1 MQWVNLSPILKI
13 ALHRNYWF
21 GIMIGLAAG
30 EAILLVRKPQLI
42 QQIIDAIIQHR
53 DMQWALGWFALV
65 AILAPLCAWGSKIIA
80 SQSGWRASNAIRNAV
95 GQTIFQQPREFFRRH
110 GVGELSERI
119 DADSGKLHGVFGSAT
134 AQLVSAVVLIV
145 SVGYHTWDIDSSV
158 FGALMCYLVVGTALI
173 TWTQRDNHTA
183 WEAERVADAALY
195 DTIEENFASIS
206 DIRAV
211 GAESFLTNR
220 LTPRLATLLHSLRT
234 ARMQSQS
241 AAIGS
246 TLVNAI
252 GWLVAIGIGVWR
264 YQHQLGSIGDA
275 VALLG
280 YVTLMSQPIE
290 QIQGIVQEFQQA
302 RGVLQRI
309 EQLRGTDQPNGGT
322 MPLASGPIAVTLS
335 NVSYRYPSSN
345 DWVIRNLTLAIPA
358 GQHVALIGRTGSGKT
373 TLGRILSGIESAQQG
388 AVLLNDVSIAQIAT
402 SALRQ
407 QVAVVSQEVD
417 LFNATLR
424 DNVTCF
430 APSYSDQ
437 QLIAALHDAGLADW
451 YATLP
456 AQLDTLLGDGE
467 RDLSP
472 GEQQLLAIARVL
484 LRQPGLVILD
494 EASAHIDPVSEQRL
508 GQALTVLAHQRT
520 VITIAHRLSTVRA
533 ADMVVVLADG
543 QIIEVGNPA
552 ILAQQPDSHY
562 AQLLATN
569 LQEVL

>member
-1 MQWVNLSPILKI
+1 MQWLTLSPVLKI

-21 GIMIGLAAG
+21 VVMIGVAAS
-30 EAILLVRKPQLI
+30 EAVLLVLKPQFT
-42 QQIIDAIIQHR
+42 QQIIDAIIQHH
-53 DMQWALGWFALV
+53 DMQWALSWFAVV
-65 AILAPLCAWGSKIIA
+65 AILAPLCAWGGKIIA
-80 SQSGWRASNAIRNAV
+80 SQSGWQASNAIRNAV
-95 GQTIFQQPREFFRRH
+95 GQTIFQQPLEFFRTH

-119 DADSGKLHGVFGSAT
+119 DADSGKLQGVFGSAT
-134 AQLVSAVVLIV
+134 AQFVSAIVLIV
-145 SVGYHTWDIDSSV
+145 SVGYYTWQIDIGV
-158 FGALMCYLVVGTALI
+158 FAALMGYLVVGTALI

-195 DTIEENFASIS
+195 DTVEENFASIS
-206 DIRAV
+206 DIKAV
-211 GAESFLTNR
+211 GAESFLTAR
-220 LTPRLATLLHSLRT
+220 LTPRLATLLDRYRT

-246 TLVNAI
+246 TLVNAT
-252 GWLVAIGIGVWR
+252 GWLIAIGIGVWR
-264 YQHQLGSIGDA
+264 YQNQLGSIGDA

-290 QIQGIVQEFQQA
+290 HIRGIVQEFQQA

-309 EQLRGTDQPNGGT
+309 DQLHGTNQPNGGT
-322 MPLASGPIAVTLS
+322 TPLASGPIAVTLS
-335 NVSYRYPSSN
+335 NVSYRYPSSS
-345 DWVIRNLTLAIPA
+345 DWVIRNLTLALPA
-358 GQHVALIGRTGSGKT
+358 GSHVALIGRTGSGKT
-373 TLGRILSGIESAQQG
+373 TLGRLISRIESAQQG
-388 AVLLNDVSIAQIAT
+388 AVALNGVAIDEIAT
-402 SALRQ
+402 DSLRQ

-424 DNVTCF
+424 DNLTCF
-430 APSYSDQ
+430 APGYSDQ
-437 QLIAALHDAGLADW
+437 HVITALHDAGLAYW

-467 RDLSP
+467 RELSP

-508 GQALTVLAHQRT
+508 SHALTVLAQQRT
-520 VITIAHRLSTVRA
+520 VVTIAHRLSTVRA

-543 QIIEVGNPA
+543 QILEMGEPT

-562 AQLLATN
+562 AKLLATN

>member
-1 MQWVNLSPILKI
+1 MQLMQSLTLRI

-21 GIMIGLAAG
+21 VAIIGLAAS
-30 EAILLVRKPQLI
+30 EAVLLVLKPQFT
-42 QQIIDAIIQHR
+42 QQIIDAITQQR
-53 DMQWALGWFALV
+53 TMQWALGGFAVV
-65 AILAPLCAWGSKIIA
+65 AILAPLCAWGGKIIA
-80 SQSGWRASNAIRNAV
+80 SQSGWQASNAIRNTV
-95 GQTIFQQPREFFRRH
+95 GQTIFQQPLEFFRRH

-119 DADSGKLHGVFGSAT
+119 DADSGKLQGVFGSAT
-134 AQLVSAVVLIV
+134 AQFVSAVVLIV
-145 SVGYHTWDIDSSV
+145 SVGYQTWQIDISV
-158 FGALMCYLVVGTALI
+158 FGALMGYLVMGALLI

-195 DTIEENFASIS
+195 DTVEENFASIS
-206 DIRAV
+206 DIKAV
-211 GAESFLTNR
+211 GAESFLTAR
-220 LTPRLATLLHSLRT
+220 LTPRLATLLDRYRT

-246 TLVNAI
+246 TLVNAT
-252 GWLVAIGIGVWR
+252 GWLIAIGIGVWR

-290 QIQGIVQEFQQA
+290 HIRGIVQEFQQA

-309 EQLRGTDQPNGGT
+309 DQLHGTNQPNGGT
-322 MPLASGPIAVTLS
+322 TPLASGPIAVTLS
-335 NVSYRYPSSN
+335 NVSYRYPSSS
-345 DWVIRNLTLAIPA
+345 DWVIRDLTLALPA
-358 GQHVALIGRTGSGKT
+358 GSHVALIGRTGSGKT
-373 TLGRILSGIESAQQG
+373 TLGRLISRIESAQQG
-388 AVLLNDVSIAQIAT
+388 VVALNGVAIDEIAT
-402 SALRQ
+402 TSLRQ

-424 DNVTCF
+424 DNLTCF
-430 APSYSDQ
+430 VPGYSDQ
-437 QLIAALHDAGLADW
+437 HVITALHDAGLADW

-467 RDLSP
+467 RELSP

-484 LRQPGLVILD
+484 LSQPGLVILD

-508 GQALTVLAHQRT
+508 SQALSVLVQQRT
-520 VITIAHRLSTVRA
+520 VVTIAHRLSTVRA

-543 QIIEVGNPA
+543 QILEMGEPT

-562 AQLLATN
+562 AKLLATN

>member
-1 MQWVNLSPILKI
+1 MQLTQSLTLRI

-21 GIMIGLAAG
+21 VAMIGMAAS
-30 EAILLVRKPQLI
+30 EAVLLVLKPQLT

-53 DMQWALGWFALV
+53 DMQWALGWFAVV
-65 AILAPLCAWGSKIIA
+65 AILAPLCAWGTKIIA
-80 SQSGWRASNAIRNAV
+80 SQSGWQASNAIRTAV
-95 GQTIFQQPREFFRRH
+95 GQAIFQQPLAFFRSH

-145 SVGYHTWDIDSSV
+145 SVGYRTWHIDISV
-158 FGALMCYLVVGTALI
+158 FGALMGYLVLGTALI

-246 TLVNAI
+246 TLVNAV
-252 GWLVAIGIGVWR
+252 GWLIAIGIGVWR

-290 QIQGIVQEFQQA
+290 HIRGIVQEFQQA

-309 EQLRGTDQPNGGT
+309 EQLRGTDQPNDGT
-322 MPLASGPIAVTLS
+322 MPLASGPITVTLS

-345 DWVIRNLTLAIPA
+345 DWVIRDLTLAIPA
-358 GQHVALIGRTGSGKT
+358 GHHVALIGRTGSGKT
-373 TLGRILSGIESAQQG
+373 TLGRLISRIESAQQG
-388 AVLLNDVSIAQIAT
+388 DVLLNDISITQIAT

-417 LFNATLR
+417 LLNATLR

-430 APSYSDQ
+430 APGYSDQ
-437 QLIAALHDAGLADW
+437 QLIVALHDAGLADW

-508 GQALTVLAHQRT
+508 SQALTVLAHQRT

-552 ILAQQPDSHY
+552 ILAQQPASHY

>member
-1 MQWVNLSPILKI
+1 
-13 ALHRNYWF
+13 
-21 GIMIGLAAG
+21 
-30 EAILLVRKPQLI
+30 
-42 QQIIDAIIQHR
+42 
-53 DMQWALGWFALV
+53 
-65 AILAPLCAWGSKIIA
+65 
-80 SQSGWRASNAIRNAV
+80 
-95 GQTIFQQPREFFRRH
+95 
-110 GVGELSERI
+110 
-119 DADSGKLHGVFGSAT
+119 
-134 AQLVSAVVLIV
+134 
-145 SVGYHTWDIDSSV
+145 
-158 FGALMCYLVVGTALI
+158 
-173 TWTQRDNHTA
+173 
-183 WEAERVADAALY
+183 
-195 DTIEENFASIS
+195 
-206 DIRAV
+206 
-211 GAESFLTNR
+211 
-220 LTPRLATLLHSLRT
+220 
-234 ARMQSQS
+234 
-241 AAIGS
+241 
-246 TLVNAI
+246 
-252 GWLVAIGIGVWR
+252 
-264 YQHQLGSIGDA
+264 
-275 VALLG
+275 
-280 YVTLMSQPIE
+280 
-290 QIQGIVQEFQQA
+290 
-302 RGVLQRI
+302 
-309 EQLRGTDQPNGGT
+309 
-322 MPLASGPIAVTLS
+322 
-335 NVSYRYPSSN
+335 SYRYPSSN

>member
-1 MQWVNLSPILKI
+1 MQLVQSLTLRI

-21 GIMIGLAAG
+21 VAMIGIAAS
-30 EAILLVRKPQLI
+30 EAVLLVLKPQFT
-42 QQIIDAIIQHR
+42 QQIIDAIIQHH
-53 DMQWALGWFALV
+53 DMQWALGWFAVV
-65 AILAPLCAWGSKIIA
+65 AILAPLCAWGGKIIA
-80 SQSGWRASNAIRNAV
+80 SQSGWQASNAIRNAV
-95 GQTIFQQPREFFRRH
+95 GQTIFQQPLEFFRRH

-119 DADSGKLHGVFGSAT
+119 DADSGKLQGVFGSAT
-134 AQLVSAVVLIV
+134 AQFVSAIVLIV
-145 SVGYHTWDIDSSV
+145 SVGYYTWQIDIGV
-158 FGALMCYLVVGTALI
+158 FAALMGYLVVGTALI

-195 DTIEENFASIS
+195 DTVEENFASIS
-206 DIRAV
+206 DIKAV
-211 GAESFLTNR
+211 GAESFLTAR
-220 LTPRLATLLHSLRT
+220 LTPRLATLLNRYRT
-234 ARMQSQS
+234 ARMQSQF

-246 TLVNAI
+246 TLVNAT
-252 GWLVAIGIGVWR
+252 GWLIAIGIGVWR

-290 QIQGIVQEFQQA
+290 HIRGIVQEFQQA

-309 EQLRGTDQPNGGT
+309 DQLHGTNQPNGGT
-322 MPLASGPIAVTLS
+322 TPLASGPIAVTLS

-345 DWVIRNLTLAIPA
+345 DWVIRNLTLALPA
-358 GQHVALIGRTGSGKT
+358 GSHVALIGRTGSGKT
-373 TLGRILSGIESAQQG
+373 TLGRLISRIESAQQG
-388 AVLLNDVSIAQIAT
+388 VVALNGVAIDEIAT
-402 SALRQ
+402 DSLRQ

-424 DNVTCF
+424 DNLTCF
-430 APSYSDQ
+430 VPGYSDQ
-437 QLIAALHDAGLADW
+437 HVITALHDAGLADW

-467 RDLSP
+467 RELSP

-508 GQALTVLAHQRT
+508 SQALSVLVQQRT

-543 QIIEVGNPA
+543 QILEMGEPT

-562 AQLLATN
+562 AKLLATN

>member
-1 MQWVNLSPILKI
+1 MQLTQSLTLRI

-21 GIMIGLAAG
+21 MAMIGVAAS
-30 EAILLVRKPQLI
+30 EAVLLVLKPQLT

-53 DMQWALGWFALV
+53 DMQWALGWFAVV
-65 AILAPLCAWGSKIIA
+65 AILAPLCTWVGKIIA
-80 SQSGWRASNAIRNAV
+80 SQSGWQASNAIRTAV
-95 GQTIFQQPREFFRRH
+95 GQAIFQQPLEFFRRH

-119 DADSGKLHGVFGSAT
+119 DADSGKLHGIFGSAT

-145 SVGYHTWDIDSSV
+145 SVGYRTWHIDISV
-158 FGALMCYLVVGTALI
+158 FGALMGYLVVGTALI

-195 DTIEENFASIS
+195 DTVEENFASIS

-220 LTPRLATLLHSLRT
+220 LTPRLAILLHSLRT

-246 TLVNAI
+246 TLVNAT
-252 GWLVAIGIGVWR
+252 GWLIAIGIGVWR

-290 QIQGIVQEFQQA
+290 HIRGIVQEFQQA

-309 EQLRGTDQPNGGT
+309 NQLRGTNQPNGGT

-335 NVSYRYPSSN
+335 TVSFRYPSSN
-345 DWVIRNLTLAIPA
+345 DWVIRDLTLAIPA
-358 GQHVALIGRTGSGKT
+358 GSHVALIGRTGSGKT
-373 TLGRILSGIESAQQG
+373 TLGRLISGIESAQQG
-388 AVLLNDVSIAQIAT
+388 AVLLNGMSIAQIAT
-402 SALRQ
+402 TALRQ

-430 APSYSDQ
+430 APGYHDQ
-437 QLIAALHDAGLADW
+437 HIIAALHDAGLADW

-467 RDLSP
+467 RELSP

-508 GQALTVLAHQRT
+508 GQALTMLAHQRT

-533 ADMVVVLADG
+533 ADIVVVLADG
-543 QIIEVGNPA
+543 QIIEVGAPTT
-552 ILAQQPDSHY
+552 LAQQPDSHY

>member
-1 MQWVNLSPILKI
+1 MQWLTLSPALKI

-21 GIMIGLAAG
+21 VAMIGLAAS
-30 EAILLVRKPQLI
+30 EAVLLVLKPQFT
-42 QQIIDAIIQHR
+42 QQIIDAIIQQR
-53 DMQWALGWFALV
+53 TMQWALSWFAVV
-65 AILAPLCAWGSKIIA
+65 AILAPLCAWGGKIIA
-80 SQSGWRASNAIRNAV
+80 SQSGWQASNAIRNTV
-95 GQTIFQQPREFFRRH
+95 GQTIFQQPLEFFRRH

-119 DADSGKLHGVFGSAT
+119 DADSGKLQGVFGSAT
-134 AQLVSAVVLIV
+134 AQFVSAVVLIV
-145 SVGYHTWDIDSSV
+145 SVGYQTWQIDISV
-158 FGALMCYLVVGTALI
+158 FGALMGYLVMGTALI

-195 DTIEENFASIS
+195 DTVEENFASIS
-206 DIRAV
+206 DIKAV
-211 GAESFLTNR
+211 GAESFLTAR
-220 LTPRLATLLHSLRT
+220 LTPRLATLLDRYRT

-246 TLVNAI
+246 TLVNAT
-252 GWLVAIGIGVWR
+252 GWLIAIGIGVWR

-290 QIQGIVQEFQQA
+290 HIRGIVQEFQQA

-309 EQLRGTDQPNGGT
+309 DQLHGTNQPNGGT
-322 MPLASGPIAVTLS
+322 TPLASGPITVTLS
-335 NVSYRYPSSN
+335 NVSYRYPSSS
-345 DWVIRNLTLAIPA
+345 DWVIRDLTLALPA
-358 GQHVALIGRTGSGKT
+358 GSHVALIGRTGSGKT
-373 TLGRILSGIESAQQG
+373 TLGGLISRIESAQQG
-388 AVLLNDVSIAQIAT
+388 AVALNGVAIDEIAT
-402 SALRQ
+402 TSLRQ

-424 DNVTCF
+424 DNLTCF
-430 APSYSDQ
+430 APGYSDQ
-437 QLIAALHDAGLADW
+437 HVITTLHDAGLADW

-467 RDLSP
+467 RELSP

-508 GQALTVLAHQRT
+508 SQALSVLAQQRT

-543 QIIEVGNPA
+543 QILEMGAPT

-562 AQLLATN
+562 AKLLATN

>member
-1 MQWVNLSPILKI
+1 MQWLTLSPALKI

-21 GIMIGLAAG
+21 VAMIGVAAS
-30 EAILLVRKPQLI
+30 EAVLLVLKPQFT

-53 DMQWALGWFALV
+53 DMQWALAWFAVV
-65 AILAPLCAWGSKIIA
+65 AILAPLCGWGGKIIA
-80 SQSGWRASNAIRNAV
+80 SQSGWQASNAIRNAV
-95 GQTIFQQPREFFRRH
+95 GQTIFQQPLEFFRRH

-119 DADSGKLHGVFGSAT
+119 DADSGKLQGIFGSAT
-134 AQLVSAVVLIV
+134 AQFVSAIVLIV
-145 SVGYHTWDIDSSV
+145 SVGYNTWQIDISV
-158 FGALMCYLVVGTALI
+158 FGALMGYLVMGVLLI

-195 DTIEENFASIS
+195 DTVEENFASIS
-206 DIRAV
+206 DIKAV
-211 GAESFLTNR
+211 GAESFLTDR
-220 LTPRLATLLHSLRT
+220 LTPRLATLLDRYRT
-234 ARMQSQS
+234 ARMQSQF

-246 TLVNAI
+246 TLVNAT
-252 GWLVAIGIGVWR
+252 GWLIAIGIGVWR

-290 QIQGIVQEFQQA
+290 HIRGIVQEFQQA

-309 EQLRGTDQPNGGT
+309 DQLSGTNQPNGGT
-322 MPLASGPIAVTLS
+322 TPLASGPIAVTLS
-335 NVSYRYPSSN
+335 NVSYRYPSSS
-345 DWVIRNLTLAIPA
+345 DWVIRDLTLALPA
-358 GQHVALIGRTGSGKT
+358 GSHVALIGRTGSGKT
-373 TLGRILSGIESAQQG
+373 TLGRLISRIESAQQG
-388 AVLLNDVSIAQIAT
+388 TVALNGVAIDEIAT
-402 SALRQ
+402 DSLRQ

-424 DNVTCF
+424 DNLTCF
-430 APSYSDQ
+430 APGYSDQ
-437 QLIAALHDAGLADW
+437 HVITALHDAGLADW

-456 AQLDTLLGDGE
+456 EQLDTLLGDGE
-467 RDLSP
+467 RELSP

-508 GQALTVLAHQRT
+508 SQALSVLAQQRT

-533 ADMVVVLADG
+533 ADMVVVLAEG
-543 QIIEVGNPA
+543 QILEMGAPT

-562 AQLLATN
+562 AKLLATN